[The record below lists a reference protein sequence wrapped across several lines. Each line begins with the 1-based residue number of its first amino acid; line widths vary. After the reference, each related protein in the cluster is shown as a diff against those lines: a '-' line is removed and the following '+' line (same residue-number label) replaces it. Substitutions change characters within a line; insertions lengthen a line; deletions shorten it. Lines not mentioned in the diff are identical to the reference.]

1 MNPFKT
7 RFFRHY
13 KNKPYRYL
21 GIVRHSET
29 LEEMALYE
37 TLYEN
42 KLGKMWVRPKEMFFE
57 NIVLE
62 GQSRARFQPIQFT
75 FKSYAQFTPELLNQF
90 KEIYR
95 ASFDAALDENKYLSK
110 IELHKEFHILVA
122 YDEKRPVGVKIGYRV
137 DQARFYSWLGAVLP
151 EYQGLGIASEMMRL
165 QHQWCR
171 EQGIQFIETR
181 TRNHFRQMISLN
193 LAYGFEIVGTL
204 KDAKGLKIL
213 LEKDILKKDILK

>member
-1 MNPFKT
+1 MNPYNT

-75 FKSYAQFTPELLNQF
+75 FESYSQFNPELLTQF
-90 KEIYR
+90 KEIYK
-95 ASFDAALDENKYLSK
+95 ASFGTALDEKKYFSK

-122 YDEKRPVGVKIGYRV
+122 YDENKAVGFKIGYRL
-137 DQARFYSWLGAVLP
+137 DQDRFYSWLGAVLP
-151 EYQGLGIASEMMRL
+151 DYQGLGIASELMRL
-165 QHQWCR
+165 QHKWCR
-171 EQGIQFIETR
+171 QQEIKIIETR
-181 TRNHFRQMISLN
+181 TRNSFRQMIALN
-193 LAYGFEIVGTL
+193 LAQGFEIVGTL
-204 KDAKGLKIL
+204 KDTKSLKIL
-213 LEKDILKKDILK
+213 LEKDLLK